1 MKNGGS
7 YRVAIV
13 GASTLKGREL
23 ADMIKD
29 RNFPARDVRLL
40 DDDESLGQLEA
51 VGDEVSFVQ
60 SIRPEQFEG
69 VDIALFASEEGFTLR
84 HWEQARDKGC
94 GIVDLSYALEKVPG
108 ARVRAPWLE
117 RELGQTVA
125 PDLTSAP
132 VVTAH
137 PAAQVLALL
146 MVRAQKAGAIKTAT
160 AVVMEPAS
168 EKGRRGMDELH
179 EQTVNLLSFRELP
192 KQVFDAQVAFNML
205 GAYGAK
211 AQPTLESIERRI
223 AAHFQK
229 IVAGRAPVPSLMLV
243 QSPSFH
249 GHTFSVYIEL
259 TTPASANAALAGG
272 PVEQQVAI
280 GDFERALSGEHVM
293 VSHGA
298 DEVPSNV
305 NAAGQDEVLVRVRRD
320 AARENGFWLWIAADN
335 LRITAITALDCAER
349 LAAARP
355 KGTVQ

>member
-7 YRVAIV
+7 YRLAIV
-13 GASTLKGREL
+13 GASSLKGREL

-69 VDIALFASEEGFTLR
+69 VDIALFASEQSFTLR
-84 HWEQARDKGC
+84 HWEQARNKGC
-94 GIVDLSYALEKVPG
+94 SIVDLSYALEEVPG
-108 ARVRAPWLE
+108 ARVRSPWLE
-117 RELGQTVA
+117 RELEQTVA
-125 PDLTSAP
+125 PDLTSGP

-146 MVRAQKAGAIKTAT
+146 LVRAQKAAAIATAT

-168 EKGRRGMDELH
+168 ERGRRGMDELH

-192 KQVFDAQVAFNML
+192 KQVFDAQVAFNVL
-205 GAYGAK
+205 GAYGVK
-211 AQPTLESIERRI
+211 SSPTLESVETRI
-223 AAHFQK
+223 ASHFQQ
-229 IVAGRAPVPSLMLV
+229 IVAGRVQPPSLMLV
-243 QSPSFH
+243 QAPSFH
-249 GHTFSVYIEL
+249 GYAFSVYIEL
-259 TTPASANAALAGG
+259 
-272 PVEQQVAI
+272 ERQVAI
-280 GDFERALSGEHVM
+280 GDFVQALGGEHVI
-293 VSHGA
+293 VSRTA
-298 DEVPSNV
+298 DDAPNNV
-305 NAAGQDEVLVRVRRD
+305 NAAGQDEILLSVRRD

-335 LRITAITALDCAER
+335 LRITALTALDCAER